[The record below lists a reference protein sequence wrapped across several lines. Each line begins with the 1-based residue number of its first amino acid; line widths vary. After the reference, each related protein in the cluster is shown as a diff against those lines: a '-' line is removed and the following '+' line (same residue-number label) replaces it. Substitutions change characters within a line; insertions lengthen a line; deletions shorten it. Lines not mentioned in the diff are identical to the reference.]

1 MIMPKKHSSK
11 LLFTDT
17 GSLAYEIEIGNVY
30 EDFYEDKGLLD
41 LSNYPKDSKFFD
53 PDNVKTIGKMKDEFK
68 GEIIRGFVRLKSNI
82 PPNIR
87 FDEDV
92 LAICLQDVFK
102 TFSRRLQNALE
113 KPPHGIFKTSSRLF
127 EEAFK
132 TSSRDLQDILRRRF

>member
-102 TFSRRLQNALE
+102 TFWRGL
-113 KPPHGIFKTSSRLF
+113 
-127 EEAFK
+127 
-132 TSSRDLQDILRRRF
+132 